1 MDSRFDLHL
10 LGTSLVTHL
19 HNTTNTGSILNTLD
33 SEFIA
38 SELLSKS
45 LEERRSGS
53 SADVA
58 HLSGSA
64 GKDDSYVLAV
74 AVETILSGTTE
85 ATAAATGR
93 SKEAAEGRGG

>member
-1 MDSRFDLHL
+1 MNSRFDLHL
-10 LGTSLVTHL
+10 LGTGLVTHL
-19 HNTTNTGSILNTLD
+19 HDTTNTGGILNTLD
-33 SEFIA
+33 SELVA

-58 HLSGSA
+58 HFSGTA
-64 GKDDSYVLAV
+64 GEDDSYVLAV
-74 AVETILSGTTE
+74 AAETILSGTTK
-85 ATAAATGR
+85 ATAAATCR